1 MIPNPWLILAGIAF
15 LAVSH
20 GWAFIE
26 GGKVK
31 ENQIKAEQLE
41 RTQEAIEHAEEQAV
55 EDTKLVAEE
64 VKVQEVIR
72 IQYRYIREQVNAN
85 IDKNHNY
92 AECGLDAD
100 GLRLFNSGSATQAA
114 TSRKPVD

>member
-20 GWAFIE
+20 GWAFYE
-26 GGKVK
+26 GGKIK
-31 ENQIKAEQLE
+31 ENHIKAEQLE
-41 RTQEAIEHAEEQAV
+41 QTVEAIEQAEEQAV

-85 IDKNHNY
+85 IDKNHSY
-92 AECGLDAD
+92 AECSLDAD
-100 GLRLFNSGSATQAA
+100 GLHLFNESSGAEKTVAGKSAH
-114 TSRKPVD
+114 